1 MPVSQGLTLQPEGS
15 HTTFSVSLGEGT
27 VTGTS
32 HRATEQPQALSTEWF
47 TGGIPEVQSA
57 SHGSERFGFQ
67 LWRRSWGDLR
77 NTLHITVCSVLVSV
91 CGANI

>member
-27 VTGTS
+27 VTCTS
-32 HRATEQPQALSTEWF
+32 HRALSTEWF
-47 TGGIPEVQSA
+47 TGSIHGVQSA
-57 SHGSERFGFQ
+57 SSHGSERFGFQ